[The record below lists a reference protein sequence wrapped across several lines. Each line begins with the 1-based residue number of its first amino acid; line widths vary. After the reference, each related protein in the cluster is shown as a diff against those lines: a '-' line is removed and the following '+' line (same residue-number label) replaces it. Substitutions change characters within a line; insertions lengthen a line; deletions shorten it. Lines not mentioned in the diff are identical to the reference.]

1 MTIFV
6 TCYQPVPMNYQRLG
20 DHIREVNIRNRELRV
35 TKLVGLTIDKA
46 FIPSVANVIGTDL
59 SNYKVICREQFACSL
74 MQVSRDGKMPVAMFE
89 EDEAIMS
96 PAYPMF
102 EVIDKTVLMPQY
114 LMMWFSRSEFDREA
128 SYYAVGGVRGSLTWE
143 DFCNMRLPIP
153 SITRQRE
160 IVAEYET
167 LTNRIRLNNQTIQHL
182 EATAQA
188 LYRKTF
194 VDNIDKENL
203 PEGWRMGTIGE
214 YSKVNSGYAF
224 PSNWWRSNGIPVIK
238 IGDITNNTIDEK
250 GCDCVD
256 ENKFE
261 YAKKNVANKGDIVIA
276 MTGATLGKIAIV
288 PKNRLLVNQRV
299 GLFDLGE
306 IPIERAPFLYWLL
319 QQDEIQKEI
328 VTVGGDSA
336 QANVSNA
343 DIERIEI
350 SLATKDS
357 IKSFNSNAGILLKQI
372 MIKNEEISKL
382 TELQSLLLAKMGQ

>member
-1 MTIFV
+1 MSKAE
-6 TCYQPVPMNYQRLG
+6 YKRLG
-20 DHIREVNIRNRELRV
+20 DYIREVNVRNRDLKV
-35 TKLVGLTIDKA
+35 TKLVGLTIGKA

-59 SNYKVICREQFACSL
+59 SNYKVIQREQFACSL

-143 DFCNMRLPIP
+143 DFCNMKLPIP

-160 IVAEYET
+160 IVSEYET
-167 LTNRIRLNNQTIQHL
+167 LTNRIRLNNQMIQHL

-203 PEGWRMGTIGE
+203 PEGWRMGMLGDVAKIVTG
-214 YSKVNSGYAF
+214 KLNSEDAVENGMYPFFTCSQETYRTNSYAF
-224 PSNWWRSNGIPVIK
+224 DQEAVLLAGNNASAIYPLKIYKGKFNAYQRTYVISSLHQTVSNKHLYYAIKDKLEEFKGSSQGTTTKFLTIK
-238 IGDITNNTIDEK
+238 ILD
-250 GCDCVD
+250 
-256 ENKFE
+256 
-261 YAKKNVANKGDIVIA
+261 
-276 MTGATLGKIAIV
+276 
-288 PKNRLLVNQRV
+288 
-299 GLFDLGE
+299 E
-306 IPIERAPFLYWLL
+306 IPIIIPNVVSFMNFSPHMDTLYNNLSVFREEN
-319 QQDEIQKEI
+319 EI
-328 VTVGGDSA
+328 
-336 QANVSNA
+336 
-343 DIERIEI
+343 
-350 SLATKDS
+350 
-357 IKSFNSNAGILLKQI
+357 
-372 MIKNEEISKL
+372 L